1 MTDRGASAGPWLAV
15 GFAFGLPALYFVR
28 VLSVTWTGYH
38 TLVVLAIGG
47 AVAWRFAGVFGA
59 GAEHALRNRR
69 TRDDARTIELQ
80 ARTNPALPDT
90 HREAAL
96 IQAQAAASASLG
108 RAAAVWER
116 MDTGAREPARP
127 PIPVRV
133 WTDGYDDEGGYDDG
147 DT

>member
-1 MTDRGASAGPWLAV
+1 MTEHAGGPGPWLAV
-15 GFAFGLPALYFVR
+15 GVLLAAPALYMIR
-28 VLSVTWTGYH
+28 VMSAGWTPWH
-38 TLVVLAIGG
+38 TAIVLAIGG

-69 TRDDARTIELQ
+69 VRDDARTIEVQ
-80 ARTNPALPDT
+80 ARTHPALPDT

-116 MDTGAREPARP
+116 MDSGAQTAARP

-133 WTDGYDDEGGYDDG
+133 WTDGYDDEGGYDD
-147 DT
+147 DVV